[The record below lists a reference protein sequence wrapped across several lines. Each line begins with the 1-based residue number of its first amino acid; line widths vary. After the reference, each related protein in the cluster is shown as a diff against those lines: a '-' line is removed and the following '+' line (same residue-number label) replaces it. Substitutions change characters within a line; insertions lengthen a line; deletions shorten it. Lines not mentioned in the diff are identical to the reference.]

1 MAGSHVQASRALDS
15 TTTYPGF
22 HCEET
27 NTNEWKLSNCLA
39 SCQNILC
46 WSYTDVVLM
55 VSSF

>member
-1 MAGSHVQASRALDS
+1 MAASHVQVSGALDS

-27 NTNEWKLSNCLA
+27 NTNEWELSNCLT
-39 SCQNILC
+39 SCQNIFR
-46 WSYTDVVLM
+46 WSYMDVVLM